1 MRVKEI
7 HQNSP
12 KKTRVNH
19 IVHIVVGM
27 WLSLVERS
35 VRDADVAGSNPVI
48 PTIIRSEFL
57 SSQRRFYFP
66 QIHKK
71 KIISRKVREG
81 RKELFYKK
89 NFSLRSL
96 RALREILLFQNTLWQ
111 ISKHI
116 CLRVMRQTLQP

>member
-1 MRVKEI
+1 
-7 HQNSP
+7 
-12 KKTRVNH
+12 
-19 IVHIVVGM
+19 
-27 WLSLVERS
+27 
-35 VRDADVAGSNPVI
+35 
-48 PTIIRSEFL
+48 
-57 SSQRRFYFP
+57 
-66 QIHKK
+66 
-71 KIISRKVREG
+71 VREG